1 MATPFISS
9 TDLADYRKQVVDNDL
24 AAIAID
30 SACQIVRDELG
41 QGVDRVTGDIVD
53 LDSDGTDTLLL
64 PEGPV
69 ESVSAVVLNSTGT
82 PLTPGTDVLLD
93 KERDALVMKSKGRKF
108 LKGRQ
113 LYKVTYTHG
122 IATVPSSVRLVAL
135 NLAARVYDQQLVQQ
149 ESVGGYQ
156 AVYAAS
162 DPIGL
167 TEAEKSVLH
176 RAAGMGRRTG
186 GYSK

>member
-9 TDLADYRKQVVDNDL
+9 TDLADYREQAVDNDL

-30 SACQIVRDELG
+30 SACQIVRDEVA
-41 QGVDRVTGDIVD
+41 QGIDRVTDDVVD
-53 LDSDGTDTLLL
+53 LDSEGTDRLLL

-69 ESVSAVVLNSTGT
+69 ESVTSVELNSTGT
-82 PLTPGTDVLLD
+82 PLVEGTDFYLD
-93 KERDALVMKSKGRKF
+93 KENDSLVMKSSSLRF

-122 IATVPSSVRLVAL
+122 LATVPSSVRLVAL
-135 NLAARVYDQQLVQQ
+135 NLAARIYDQQLVKQ
-149 ESVGGYQ
+149 ESVGGSQ
-156 AVYAAS
+156 TVYAAS

-167 TEAEKSVLH
+167 TPAETSVLH
-176 RAAGMGRRTG
+176 KAAGVGRRR
-186 GYSK
+186 